1 MPDKLVVYYSRSGST
16 RKVAKKLA
24 EYLDCDLAEIISKKS
39 FKGPFGWLAGGRLA
53 MKEEPV
59 DIIEPE
65 EKPEDYNL
73 VIVCGPVWA
82 SNITPPIRKYLST
95 NKEKFRNVSYLL
107 TFSGSGQDKVLE
119 KLTETGGAPVKT
131 VQFSDFERKSDV
143 WTEKLTAYANEL

>member
-1 MPDKLVVYYSRSGST
+1 MSDKLVVYYSRSGST
-16 RKVAKKLA
+16 RNAAEKLA

-59 DIIEPE
+59 GIIEPDK
-65 EKPEDYNL
+65 KPEDYDT
-73 VIVCGPVWA
+73 VIVCGPVWG
-82 SNITPPIRKYLST
+82 SNIAPPIRAYLLN
-95 NKEKFRNVSYLL
+95 NKTKFKNISYLL

-119 KLTETGGAPVKT
+119 KMAAIGGAPVKT
-131 VQFSDFERKSDV
+131 VHFSDFERKSDV